1 MNSDWARRSGMD
13 KFLEMTSRKGRAG
26 FGLGMSWQLIG
37 ERGSATHRSRQSL
50 VAARERKGL
59 SREPHV
65 STTAGVAAQ
74 RTAVMCSLVSTEN
87 GGGWEPRGPF
97 RLVGFGLTRN
107 MCLHVVLRMQHDIF
121 RSKNKKKK

>member
-74 RTAVMCSLVSTEN
+74 RTAVMCSLVSTEM
-87 GGGWEPRGPF
+87 GVAGS
-97 RLVGFGLTRN
+97 LVDHSDWWDLVSLEICAY
-107 MCLHVVLRMQHDIF
+107 M
-121 RSKNKKKK
+121 